1 MEIPNV
7 GIFHAKNGLTG
18 VLFQD
23 ILRNDAKDLLTKP
36 FGERKC
42 KE

>member
-1 MEIPNV
+1 MDIPNV

-23 ILRNDAKDLLTKP
+23 ILKNDVRDILTKP
-36 FGERKC
+36 FNERKY